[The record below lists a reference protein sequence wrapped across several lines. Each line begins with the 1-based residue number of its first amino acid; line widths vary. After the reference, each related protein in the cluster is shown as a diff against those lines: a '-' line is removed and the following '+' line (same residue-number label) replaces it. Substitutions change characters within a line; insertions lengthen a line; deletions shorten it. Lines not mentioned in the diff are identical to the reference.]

1 MRQLMDLLAG
11 EFGSSLAFCPKQQHF
26 MAKNDRGK
34 SRQSFPEFVGKCC
47 ITLLPSTGI
56 VS

>member
-1 MRQLMDLLAG
+1 MNAATSGQLLDLPAG

-34 SRQSFPEFVGKCC
+34 SRQSFPEFVGKC
-47 ITLLPSTGI
+47 STGN